1 MSPFL
6 RSLIRLKPRDIPVRV
21 ALRNSFAVFASLA
34 GGVWAGEPAIGL
46 GMAIG
51 ALQTMFADQPGAYG
65 LRMRRMLMTASIAG
79 LSAAVGI
86 LVGQHLALLA
96 VAVFAVGFAGGLV
109 VALGPLA
116 ARNGLASMI
125 LLMVCANMGLSP
137 ARAPGVALL
146 IFAGGL
152 LQMVMAVAAWPLQRY
167 RPERFALA
175 TILQQLAITARTR
188 PDASQPSPTLQAAQD
203 TLLLLHGQHHTRGVA
218 LQSFRIMAELC
229 ERTRID
235 LLALADVHARLED
248 AKARELLETVLK
260 QAALVLDHLAAA
272 LREAASPQRA
282 EADVARLQ
290 ALVPAGEAARKQ
302 AATTRDQRLLRLAS
316 GRAAGLAGQL
326 RALVRNGYWASSQGQ
341 INAQQVEARLP
352 PSMRPNSPW
361 VTLRANLTL
370 SSAAFRHALR
380 CATALMV
387 ALVLEKTLKLPHGT
401 WIPMTTAIVLKPD
414 FGGTL
419 SFGAGRVVGTLA
431 GLVVGTALIHYAMDG
446 TVVRLL
452 LLWLFCFGFRL
463 TTQMN
468 YGLGVALLTGML
480 VMLLSFEGYA
490 PGEALSARVVA
501 TLIGSALAML
511 TYALWPTWEGKRT
524 RTALATLLEAD
535 QRHLSALLA
544 GRVDVLDDTRV
555 AARAARTNVQ
565 ASIDRLRAEPRRH
578 GNRDEAQLA
587 ESLLA
592 NATRLMRAPLTLEA
606 QLREGAALPDLP
618 ELGAFAQA
626 LDAALSAQ
634 VRYLRQTGKFSE
646 IPALRPDE
654 RRLAEAVPHEQ
665 ETAFALLDAADRIA
679 DSVDTVTHLLRRRHA
694 RSSAA
699 PVAAAG
705 GARG

>member
-248 AKARELLETVLK
+248 AKARELLETVL
-260 QAALVLDHLAAA
+260 
-272 LREAASPQRA
+272 
-282 EADVARLQ
+282 
-290 ALVPAGEAARKQ
+290 KQ